1 VKSSQAC
8 SQTRAA
14 CGYLFPQPDSVK
26 AASASK
32 AASAVGAVQIFRS
45 SPATAAASRRAT
57 GRSAFRMRWTLCRH
71 RHKVHY
77 ADLRVMPTSRRELQV
92 AA

>member
-8 SQTRAA
+8 SQS
-14 CGYLFPQPDSVK
+14 GYLFPHGDPVK
-26 AASASK
+26 AARASK

-45 SPATAAASRRAT
+45 SAATAAASRRAT
-57 GRSAFRMRWTLCRH
+57 GRRAFRIRWTLCRR

-77 ADLRVMPTSRRELQV
+77 ADLRVMPTSRRECLV